1 MILTVSD
8 DFILI
13 ALRLSFNWAGDIGC
27 DKQCDNNFNRKGNE
41 KLSDAAAGGDGHLQ
55 PEDVRVPLGR
65 TYENHLRKLTQIRQE
80 RKTQLQLD
88 HSRNLQM
95 QQIKNSKSKTF
106 ANKFNDKNL
115 EINQSNVKFLVKL

>member
-1 MILTVSD
+1 M
-8 DFILI
+8 
-13 ALRLSFNWAGDIGC
+13 
-27 DKQCDNNFNRKGNE
+27 
-41 KLSDAAAGGDGHLQ
+41 
-55 PEDVRVPLGR
+55 PLGR

>member
-1 MILTVSD
+1 M
-8 DFILI
+8 
-13 ALRLSFNWAGDIGC
+13 R
-27 DKQCDNNFNRKGNE
+27 
-41 KLSDAAAGGDGHLQ
+41 
-55 PEDVRVPLGR
+55 LGR